1 MLLIAFSY
9 WLLVVVHS
17 LDVDF
22 ISELLVTISLLKYI
36 WHQLY
41 VNGQGEKKKKK
52 PYVSFKFCRWKKY
65 NHPLIIVN

>member
-41 VNGQGEKKKKK
+41 VNGQGEKQKKNPMSHLNFVDEK
-52 PYVSFKFCRWKKY
+52 
-65 NHPLIIVN
+65 NIITH